1 MRLILP
7 NFIEWYKF
15 IRVPILVK
23 YLICRPELWIFICWY
38 IFHSE
43 FHFRMK
49 LILSLSIICVEK
61 WNHTNLKFLK
71 IWMKSSNLINTGK
84 CQRWCWLGMLH
95 VSPGSLMDNSIVS
108 FFRSKPGQ
116 CNTLWGWDHC
126 LFARYQPQ
134 ARQEKEIGYRESK
147 NISTE
152 TQTSSVNVI
161 KEKPYCK
168 KYDAKFIFVSLWVIH
183 VFCFK

>member
-1 MRLILP
+1 MNIHLLVYFSFVNLILGW
-7 NFIEWYKF
+7 NAHQF
-15 IRVPILVK
+15 
-23 YLICRPELWIFICWY
+23 
-38 IFHSE
+38 
-43 FHFRMK
+43 

-71 IWMKSSNLINTGK
+71 IWMKSWNLINTGK
-84 CQRWCWLGMLH
+84 CQRWCWLGMLL
-95 VSPGSLMDNSIVS
+95 PGSLMDNSIVS
-108 FFRSKPGQ
+108 FCRSKPGQ
-116 CNTLWGWDHC
+116 CNTWWGWDHC
-126 LFARYQPQ
+126 LFGRYQPQ